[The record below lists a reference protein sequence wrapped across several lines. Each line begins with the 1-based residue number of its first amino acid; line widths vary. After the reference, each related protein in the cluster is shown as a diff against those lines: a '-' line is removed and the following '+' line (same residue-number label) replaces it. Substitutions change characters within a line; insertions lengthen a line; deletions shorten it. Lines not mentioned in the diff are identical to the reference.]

1 MVWDADIMMCIIN
14 YLSACRR
21 LKECDKF
28 IKLHGAKNL
37 PAQILA
43 QRDMI
48 EMEQRYYA
56 DEIQVLGLVV
66 LVVGV
71 LSVGA
76 FVIYSKYTGAI

>member
-1 MVWDADIMMCIIN
+1 MMCIIN

-48 EMEQRYYA
+48 EMEEKYYL
-56 DEIQVLGLVV
+56 EETQTLGLIILIVVV
-66 LVVGV
+66 LVLTITVPYLKITGV
-71 LSVGA
+71 
-76 FVIYSKYTGAI
+76 I

>member
-1 MVWDADIMMCIIN
+1 MVWDANTMMCIIN

-48 EMEQRYYA
+48 EMEEKYYL
-56 DEIQVLGLVV
+56 EETQTLGLIILIVVV
-66 LVVGV
+66 LVLTITVPY
-71 LSVGA
+71 LK
-76 FVIYSKYTGAI
+76 ITGAI

>member
-1 MVWDADIMMCIIN
+1 MMCIIN

-48 EMEQRYYA
+48 ELEEKYY
-56 DEIQVLGLVV
+56 LGEVQNLLLILLVV
-66 LVVGV
+66 VMLVLVTV
-71 LSVGA
+71 VPYLK
-76 FVIYSKYTGAI
+76 ITGQI

>member
-1 MVWDADIMMCIIN
+1 MMCLIN

-48 EMEQRYYA
+48 ELEEKYYL
-56 DEIQVLGLVV
+56 EEMQTLGMIILIVFVLILTLTVPY
-66 LVVGV
+66 L
-71 LSVGA
+71 
-76 FVIYSKYTGAI
+76 KMTGAI

>member
-1 MVWDADIMMCIIN
+1 MMCLIN

-28 IKLHGAKNL
+28 VKLHGERNL

-48 EMEQRYYA
+48 KLEKRYYL
-56 DEIQVLGLVV
+56 EEVQTLGTIIFILIMLCLIAVVPYLKLV
-66 LVVGV
+66 GD
-71 LSVGA
+71 
-76 FVIYSKYTGAI
+76 I

>member
-1 MVWDADIMMCIIN
+1 MMCIIN

-48 EMEQRYYA
+48 EMEKRYYS
-56 DEIQVLGLVV
+56 DETGVFFLTLLLVGVISAGV
-66 LVVGV
+66 LVIFLKSNGT
-71 LSVGA
+71 L
-76 FVIYSKYTGAI
+76 

>member
-1 MVWDADIMMCIIN
+1 MMSLIN

-48 EMEQRYYA
+48 ELEEKYYL
-56 DEIQVLGLVV
+56 EEMRNLSISFIVITII
-66 LVVGV
+66 
-71 LSVGA
+71 SVGA
-76 FVIYSKYTGAI
+76 LVIYLKFTGAI

>member
-1 MVWDADIMMCIIN
+1 MMCLIN

-48 EMEQRYYA
+48 ELEEKYYL
-56 DEIQVLGLVV
+56 EEMQTLGMIILIVVV
-66 LVVGV
+66 LILTITVPY
-71 LSVGA
+71 L
-76 FVIYSKYTGAI
+76 KMTGQI

>member
-1 MVWDADIMMCIIN
+1 MMSIIN

-48 EMEQRYYA
+48 ELEKKYYS
-56 DEIQVLGLVV
+56 DETRIFFLTLLLVSII
-66 LVVGV
+66 
-71 LSVGA
+71 SVGA
-76 FVIYSKYTGAI
+76 LVIYLKILKITGAI